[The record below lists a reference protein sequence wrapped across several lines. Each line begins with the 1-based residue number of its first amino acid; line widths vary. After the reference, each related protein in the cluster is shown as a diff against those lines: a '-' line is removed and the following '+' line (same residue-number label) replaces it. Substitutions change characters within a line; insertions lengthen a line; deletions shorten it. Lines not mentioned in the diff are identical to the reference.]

1 MNMQITADDGH
12 RFDAYAVAPDTRS
25 RRPALILLQEIFG
38 VNHEMR
44 RLTEKYAQ
52 LGYHAVC
59 PDLFSRLEPNIQ
71 LTDNTD
77 EEWQQAF
84 DYMNRFDIDRGIKD
98 VQACISQVRELPG
111 CNGRVGAVGFCLG
124 GKLAYLTASR
134 TDIDASTG
142 YYGVALETLLD
153 ERENIKS
160 PLMLHFAELDGF
172 SSRDAREKVFASLA
186 TRSHIDLHLYKG
198 VDHAFARHGGQNY
211 DAQQAEIANERTAVF
226 LDRALV

>member
-1 MNMQITADDGH
+1 MNMHITADDGH
-12 RFDAYAVAPDTRS
+12 TFDAYAVAPAGNN
-25 RRPALILLQEIFG
+25 RRPAVIVLQEIFG

-44 RLTEKYAQ
+44 RITEKYAQ

-59 PDLFSRLEPNIQ
+59 PDLFSRLKPNIE
-71 LTDNTD
+71 LTDKTD

-84 DYMNRFDIDRGIKD
+84 EYMNRFDVDRGIKD
-98 VQACISQVRELPG
+98 VQACITQVRKLPG

-124 GKLAYLTASR
+124 GKLAFLTATR
-134 TDIDASTG
+134 TDIDASVG

-153 ERENIKS
+153 ERESITA

-172 SSRDAREKVFASLA
+172 SSRTAREQVFASLL
-186 TRSHIDLHLYKG
+186 TKPNVDLHLYHG
-198 VDHAFARHGGQNY
+198 VDHAFARQGGKNY
-211 DAQQAEIANERTAVF
+211 KAQQAEIANERTAVF